1 MLPES
6 KFPVT
11 GGTMQTEEV
20 VSRAQSSGIDGS
32 PTDSSTL
39 QHHLH
44 HSTHIKC
51 PLPPLL
57 HMAVKQEP
65 QEEEERSRDTNALSP
80 QEDADSS
87 PTSADGKHGHVH
99 DTGHHQMQELEEN
112 PGHTVSDLNNKGK
125 PSRGRRK
132 SRWKLKFHHQAL
144 PPEYL
149 DHYEASL
156 AQEALNTSPTHVA
169 EPTVPSPAPTS
180 STSTPS
186 PIADVHG
193 WLQRIAAMQQELYP
207 QIPPTRCPTSSSS
220 QPGGSRRSV
229 ITSTTSHSLNAAHHA
244 HNPQSQASSRPP
256 MKYSD
261 LPYMGEITL
270 DNSKPRR
277 GRKPK
282 KADIC
287 HLIYKNYGTIL
298 PGTPGHEE
306 KRLSPREKLDCRER
320 VSPQIPFQRT
330 DVQNRISSLLEKRL
344 TQESRRSFGLVD
356 KEQDEPLNLC
366 IRDLN
371 QLKIRLLRK
380 HGNVYESGQV
390 KSETSSDGEE
400 IECIGSSYPEPGYR
414 PLDSICR
421 GGGNV
426 NHNNNIID
434 PMLGT
439 NPGFVYWPNAGV
451 FIHPMAL
458 QSQLLYYQKMAQNDK
473 CYPRMAEQTGKEQ
486 KIIPK
491 SLYSMMENKSPPLT
505 TPLTTPL
512 ATPPVQ
518 TTPQTVQA
526 PPPVS
531 PRPKRNVVVQSQGQ
545 PTKRKRSAIFIPPMP
560 TENNNN
566 PATEVSICKFKFT
579 GGAKPSLQEKKSL
592 SVDSGG
598 NFRYYSGTGDKSMR
612 GYEFFPREALQQ
624 SAGQSGSS
632 TGAFLNAAGERI
644 QPAPCQRT
652 AQEEGRRKR
661 KTRKSL
667 QREKL
672 EQTFKEKGF
681 LIQTQ
686 QLESA
691 EGATYCKFRQLR
703 KFTRYLFRSWKDYLP
718 GNVRDL
724 TGVPDSEMADGEP
737 EGDSNVLTSPLAHS
751 NMVDVATGFVE
762 DHRTLPLT

>member
-1 MLPES
+1 
-6 KFPVT
+6 
-11 GGTMQTEEV
+11 MQTEEV
-20 VSRAQSSGIDGS
+20 VPRAQSIGIDSGL
-32 PTDSSTL
+32 TDGL

-44 HSTHIKC
+44 HSVHLRC
-51 PLPPLL
+51 PLPPLI

-65 QEEEERSRDTNALSP
+65 QEEEEPRSRDANTLSSQVDAGNAASSV
-80 QEDADSS
+80 DS
-87 PTSADGKHGHVH
+87 KHGQQVA
-99 DTGHHQMQELEEN
+99 HHQIPGLGEN
-112 PGHTVSDLNNKGK
+112 STLTVPDPANRGR

-156 AQEALNTSPTHVA
+156 AQENLNSSSSPPRVI
-169 EPTVPSPAPTS
+169 EPTAPSPAPTS

-186 PIADVHG
+186 PIAADVHG
-193 WLQRIAAMQQELYP
+193 WLQRIAAMQQELCP
-207 QIPPTRCPTSSSS
+207 QLASPQCPATFGH
-220 QPGGSRRSV
+220 QVPQTGTRRSV
-229 ITSTTSHSLNAAHHA
+229 ITSASSQAYNPPYPNHHA
-244 HNPQSQASSRPP
+244 QQTQPSSRPP

-306 KRLSPREKLDCRER
+306 KRLSPRGDKQDPRER
-320 VSPQIPFQRT
+320 VSPHVPFQRT

-344 TQESRRSFGLVD
+344 TQETRRSFALSESAR
-356 KEQDEPLNLC
+356 EQDEPLNLC

-380 HGNVYESGQV
+380 HGNVYEPGQV

-400 IECIGSSYPEPGYR
+400 VECLSAGGFTSEPIANYSEPAHR
-414 PLDSICR
+414 P
-421 GGGNV
+421 GNLV
-426 NHNNNIID
+426 NHNNNVID
-434 PMLGT
+434 PMIGP
-439 NPGFVYWPNAGV
+439 NSGFVYWPNAGV

-458 QSQLLYYQKMAQNDK
+458 QSQLLYYQKVAQGDR
-473 CYPRMAEQTGKEQ
+473 CPSRAVPADQPPREQ
-486 KIIPK
+486 KIVPK
-491 SLYSMMENKSPPLT
+491 SIYSMMETKGAAAPLLSQ
-505 TPLTTPL
+505 P
-512 ATPPVQ
+512 ATN
-518 TTPQTVQA
+518 A
-526 PPPVS
+526 PPS
-531 PRPKRNVVVQSQGQ
+531 PRPKRNAPLSQHQGQQ

-560 TENNNN
+560 TENNN

-624 SAGQSGSS
+624 PAGQPGASS
-632 TGAFLNAAGERI
+632 AAGAFLSAAGERI
-644 QPAPCQRT
+644 QPAAACQRN
-652 AQEEGRRKR
+652 AGQDDGRRKR

-718 GNVRDL
+718 GNVREL
-724 TGVPDSEMADGEP
+724 SGGGGGAPGGEGAGTATDG
-737 EGDSNVLTSPLAHS
+737 DVTD
-751 NMVDVATGFVE
+751 VDVDNGAVLVHSPVPHGNLLDVPNSFVE
-762 DHRTLPLT
+762 DHRTLT

>member
-1 MLPES
+1 
-6 KFPVT
+6 
-11 GGTMQTEEV
+11 MQTEEV
-20 VSRAQSSGIDGS
+20 VSRTQSTGIDGS
-32 PTDSSTL
+32 PTDSTTL

-44 HSTHIKC
+44 HSAHIKC

-87 PTSADGKHGHVH
+87 PTSVDGKHGHGH
-99 DTGHHQMQELEEN
+99 ETGHHQLQDLEES
-112 PGHTVSDLNNKGK
+112 PGHTVSDLNNKGR

-156 AQEALNTSPTHVA
+156 AQEALNASPTHVV
-169 EPTVPSPAPTS
+169 EPTIPSPAPTS

-193 WLQRIAAMQQELYP
+193 WLQRIAAMQQELCP
-207 QIPPTRCPTSSSS
+207 QIPSPRCPAASPN
-220 QPGGSRRSV
+220 QPSGSRRSV
-229 ITSTTSHSLNAAHHA
+229 ITSTTSHTLNASHHN
-244 HNPQSQASSRPP
+244 HGQQQTQASARPP

-306 KRLSPREKLDCRER
+306 KRLSPREKLDER
-320 VSPQIPFQRT
+320 ISTQIPFQRT

-344 TQESRRSFGLVD
+344 TQESRRTFGLLENT

-400 IECIGSSYPEPGYR
+400 VECIGTTFPSDPSYR
-414 PLDSICR
+414 PLDAMCR
-421 GGGNV
+421 GNV

-434 PMLGT
+434 PMLAA

-473 CYPRMAEQTGKEQ
+473 CYPRMNEQPGKEQ

-491 SLYSMMENKSPPLT
+491 SLYSMMETKSPPLI
-505 TPLTTPL
+505 
-512 ATPPVQ
+512 PPPAQ
-518 TTPQTVQA
+518 ASPQNVPV

-531 PRPKRNVVVQSQGQ
+531 PRPKRNVSVGQAQSQ

-652 AQEEGRRKR
+652 VNQEEGRRKR

-718 GNVRDL
+718 GNVREL
-724 TGVPDSEMADGEP
+724 TGVAENEMADGDAES
-737 EGDSNVLTSPLAHS
+737 DTNVLASPVPHT
-751 NMVDVATGFVE
+751 NMVDVATGFVD
-762 DHRTLPLT
+762 DHRGLPLT

>member
-1 MLPES
+1 
-6 KFPVT
+6 
-11 GGTMQTEEV
+11 
-20 VSRAQSSGIDGS
+20 
-32 PTDSSTL
+32 
-39 QHHLH
+39 
-44 HSTHIKC
+44 
-51 PLPPLL
+51 
-57 HMAVKQEP
+57 
-65 QEEEERSRDTNALSP
+65 
-80 QEDADSS
+80 
-87 PTSADGKHGHVH
+87 
-99 DTGHHQMQELEEN
+99 
-112 PGHTVSDLNNKGK
+112 
-125 PSRGRRK
+125 
-132 SRWKLKFHHQAL
+132 
-144 PPEYL
+144 
-149 DHYEASL
+149 
-156 AQEALNTSPTHVA
+156 
-169 EPTVPSPAPTS
+169 
-180 STSTPS
+180 
-186 PIADVHG
+186 
-193 WLQRIAAMQQELYP
+193 
-207 QIPPTRCPTSSSS
+207 
-220 QPGGSRRSV
+220 
-229 ITSTTSHSLNAAHHA
+229 
-244 HNPQSQASSRPP
+244 

-306 KRLSPREKLDCRER
+306 KRLSPRDRLDCRER
-320 VSPQIPFQRT
+320 ISPQMPFQRT

-344 TQESRRSFGLVD
+344 TQESRRTFSGTLEGCR
-356 KEQDEPLNLC
+356 EQDEPLNLC

-380 HGNVYESGQV
+380 HGNVYESGQI
-390 KSETSSDGEE
+390 KSEASSDGEE
-400 IECIGSSYPEPGYR
+400 IECIGSTFPSEPSYR
-414 PLDSICR
+414 SLDHLGRSS
-421 GGGNV
+421 NM
-426 NHNNNIID
+426 NHNNNSIID
-434 PMLGT
+434 PMLGA

-473 CYPRMAEQTGKEQ
+473 CYAKASDQHSKEQ
-486 KIIPK
+486 KIVPK
-491 SLYSMMENKSPPLT
+491 SIYSMMETKSSPPLV
-505 TPLTTPL
+505 P
-512 ATPPVQ
+512 ATVQSASQTAPPV
-518 TTPQTVQA
+518 P

-531 PRPKRNVVVQSQGQ
+531 PRPKRNLPVSQAQGQ

-560 TENNNN
+560 SENNNN

-612 GYEFFPREALQQ
+612 GYEFFPRETLQQ
-624 SAGQSGSS
+624 SAGQSGTS

-644 QPAPCQRT
+644 QPVACQRGS
-652 AQEEGRRKR
+652 QEEGRRKR

-718 GNVRDL
+718 GNVREL
-724 TGVPDSEMADGEP
+724 TGTVDNEMTDVESDA
-737 EGDSNVLTSPLAHS
+737 NVLPSPVPHP
-751 NMVDVATGFVE
+751 NMVDVASGFVDE
-762 DHRTLPLT
+762 HRALPLT

>member
-20 VSRAQSSGIDGS
+20 VPRAQSTGIDSGL
-32 PTDSSTL
+32 TDSTTL

-44 HSTHIKC
+44 HSPHIKC
-51 PLPPLL
+51 QLPPLV

-65 QEEEERSRDTNALSP
+65 QEDEEQSRDTNALSP
-80 QEDADSS
+80 QADADAA
-87 PTSADGKHGHVH
+87 PTSVDGKHGHGQQGVH
-99 DTGHHQMQELEEN
+99 QVQGLGESTGQ
-112 PGHTVSDLNNKGK
+112 TIADANNRGRT
-125 PSRGRRK
+125 SRGRRK

-156 AQEALNTSPTHVA
+156 AQEALNSSPTHIL
-169 EPTVPSPAPTS
+169 EPTVPSPGSTN

-193 WLQRIAAMQQELYP
+193 WLQRIAAMQQELCP
-207 QIPPTRCPTSSSS
+207 QVS
-220 QPGGSRRSV
+220 QQPCHNSVQASGSRRSV
-229 ITSTTSHSLNAAHHA
+229 ITSTSSHVYNVAHHGQ
-244 HNPQSQASSRPP
+244 NQQQSQTSTRPP

-306 KRLSPREKLDCRER
+306 RRLSPKEKLDCHER
-320 VSPQIPFQRT
+320 ISPQMPFQRT

-344 TQESRRSFGLVD
+344 TQESRRSFVLAEGA

-390 KSETSSDGEE
+390 KSEASSDGED
-400 IECIGSSYPEPGYR
+400 IECLGTTFSLDPRPIESCLGS
-414 PLDSICR
+414 
-421 GGGNV
+421 NV
-426 NHNNNIID
+426 NHNNNIIE

-458 QSQLLYYQKMAQNDK
+458 QSQLLYYQKMAQNEK
-473 CYPRMAEQTGKEQ
+473 CFPRGADHQPREQ
-486 KIIPK
+486 KIVPK
-491 SLYSMMENKSPPLT
+491 SIYSMMDAKSPPT
-505 TPLTTPL
+505 D
-512 ATPPVQ
+512 ASSPVQ
-518 TTPQTVQA
+518 TVPQVAQV

-531 PRPKRNVVVQSQGQ
+531 PRPKRNAPLGQSQ

-632 TGAFLNAAGERI
+632 AGAFLNAAGERI
-644 QPAPCQRT
+644 QPPACQRG
-652 AQEEGRRKR
+652 AVQEEGRRKR

-718 GNVRDL
+718 GNVREL
-724 TGVPDSEMADGEP
+724 TGSADGEMVDGEVEAEAGALP
-737 EGDSNVLTSPLAHS
+737 SPVAHP
-751 NMVDVATGFVE
+751 NMVDASTGFVD
-762 DHRTLPLT
+762 DHRALPLT